1 MLSKL
6 IGYEFKATRRIFLPA
21 YGVVLILSLLNGIFM
36 ALPDNLETI
45 SMPFGVLLTVYILA
59 MFAVC
64 VLTFAYMISRFYKN
78 LLGDEGYLMFTL
90 PARPSELVWAKCITS
105 TLWMLFTAIVCCV
118 SLFIL
123 ATPAFIATSGG
134 YFILDGTRVNLM
146 QYLFHM
152 LGDSWNIWGVHV
164 ILMPLAF
171 LLVALIWIANF
182 CMHIY
187 ACLSIGSLAN
197 KHRLGFSFLAYLG
210 FGVLSEILLM
220 IGASVDNI
228 LPDWNL
234 NLASLD
240 AIPQIYLALLL
251 FAVYYLIKLAINFV
265 ITNYILSRHLNLQ

>member
-6 IGYEFKATRRIFLPA
+6 IGYELKATRRIFLPA
-21 YGVVLILSLLNGIFM
+21 YVVVLILSILNGIFM
-36 ALPDNLETI
+36 ILPDNLDTI
-45 SMPFGVLLTVYILA
+45 TMPFGILLTVYVLA
-59 MFAVC
+59 MFAIC

-123 ATPAFIATSGG
+123 ATPIMI
-134 YFILDGTRVNLM
+134 YGTDFSIFWRDLGFGLQSLWQEYSV
-146 QYLFHM
+146 HM
-152 LGDSWNIWGVHV
+152 IFLPIVCV
-164 ILMPLAF
+164 ILGI
-171 LLVALIWIANF
+171 VWTANF

-197 KHRLGFSFLAYLG
+197 KHRLGYAFLAYLG
-210 FGVLSEILLM
+210 FGILAEILLM
-220 IGASVDNI
+220 IGVRFSDF
-228 LPDWNL
+228 LPNNL
-234 NLASLD
+234 NLDILVENNMA
-240 AIPQIYLALLL
+240 QIYVACLIFLI
-251 FAVYYLIKLAINFV
+251 YYIIKLIINFV